1 MSRTIVVGLSALFI
15 AASTIA
21 YAQPQPTAGSPPQAT
36 AGSPPATGTAE
47 AQALERLS
55 DAEFKAIT
63 DRRIELLKLAL
74 QLTPEQAKYWPAV
87 EEAIRARAMARHQRL
102 VNLAARYDAKRD
114 ITPVDLLRERAEV
127 LSTRAANLKKLADAW
142 QPLYPTL
149 DANQK
154 DRLRFLA
161 AYMLYEMR
169 NAVESR
175 HLQAE
180 DEYYDEAHE

>member
-15 AASTIA
+15 AASTVA
-21 YAQPQPTAGSPPQAT
+21 YAQPQPTAGSPPQPT
-36 AGSPPATGTAE
+36 AGSLPATGTAE

-63 DRRIELLKLAL
+63 DRRIELLRFAL
-74 QLTPEQAKYWPAV
+74 QLTPDQAKNWPAV

-102 VNLAARYDAKRD
+102 ANLAARLGTQRD
-114 ITPVDLLRERAEV
+114 VTPVDLLRERAEA
-127 LSTRAANLKKLADAW
+127 LSVRAANLKKLADAW
-142 QPLYPTL
+142 QPLYASL

-154 DRLRFLA
+154 DRLRLLA
-161 AYMLYEMR
+161 AYVLYEMR
-169 NAVESR
+169 NAVEAR

-180 DEYYDEAHE
+180 DEYYDEAQE

>member
-1 MSRTIVVGLSALFI
+1 MSRTIVAGLSALFI
-15 AASTIA
+15 AASPVA
-21 YAQPQPTAGSPPQAT
+21 HAQPQPTT
-36 AGSPPATGTAE
+36 GSPPAPATAE
-47 AQALERLS
+47 AQAPERLS
-55 DAEFKAIT
+55 DADFKVIT
-63 DRRIELLKLAL
+63 DRRIELLKFAL
-74 QLTPEQAKYWPAV
+74 QLTPDQAKNWPAV
-87 EEAIRARAMARHQRL
+87 EEAIRARATARHQRL
-102 VNLAARYDAKRD
+102 VHLAARLGAQRD
-114 ITPVDLLRERAEV
+114 VTPVDLLRERAEV
-127 LSTRAANLKKLADAW
+127 LATRAASLKKLADAW
-142 QPLYPTL
+142 QPLYASL

>member
-15 AASTIA
+15 AASAVA
-21 YAQPQPTAGSPPQAT
+21 YAQPQPTAGSPPA
-36 AGSPPATGTAE
+36 PATAE
-47 AQALERLS
+47 AQAPERLS
-55 DAEFKAIT
+55 DADFKVIT
-63 DRRIELLKLAL
+63 DRRIELLKFAL
-74 QLTPEQAKYWPAV
+74 QLTPDQAKNWPAV
-87 EEAIRARAMARHQRL
+87 EEAIRARATARHQRL
-102 VNLAARYDAKRD
+102 VNLAARLGAQRD
-114 ITPVDLLRERAEV
+114 VTPVDLLRERAEV
-127 LSTRAANLKKLADAW
+127 LATRAANLKKLADAW
-142 QPLYPTL
+142 QPLYASL
-149 DANQK
+149 DVNQK